1 MVDGIY
7 PRLSIFAKTV
17 RQPSNVRDRKYAKFQ
32 EGIRKDVER
41 FFGILKKCFQF
52 LHKAV
57 LKKNFDFVLDLMM
70 CCVILY
76 NMRLHDSLKDGKK
89 LLDDD
94 EMREVEAELAEE
106 EESSQDEVEED
117 EDFTFITPEM
127 RQRARERLNEIESL
141 EEHQRL
147 QEALKDNL

>member
-1 MVDGIY
+1 
-7 PRLSIFAKTV
+7 
-17 RQPSNVRDRKYAKFQ
+17 
-32 EGIRKDVER
+32 
-41 FFGILKKCFQF
+41 
-52 LHKAV
+52 
-57 LKKNFDFVLDLMM
+57 M

-106 EESSQDEVEED
+106 QGSSEDEADEE

-147 QEALKDNL
+147 QEALKDSLRS